1 MNRPSPRLTVAAL
14 LVAAASGCSGATTGG
29 SPGQPTPTPGP
40 YPAAVEFVSGMIHHH
55 AQAIVMADWAP
66 SHGAGQSIRTLAAR
80 ISLSQKDEIA
90 IMQTWLKDNGQPVPE
105 PSPMG
110 MKMMMDGMEH
120 VMLMPGMLTEEQL
133 QQLDRARGADFDRLF
148 LTFMI
153 QHHQG
158 AIDMVDKVFNSYGG
172 TSDDFVYKFASDVY
186 ADQTAE
192 IDRMSIML
200 EAMPG
205 GRF

>member
-1 MNRPSPRLTVAAL
+1 
-14 LVAAASGCSGATTGG
+14 
-29 SPGQPTPTPGP
+29 
-40 YPAAVEFVSGMIHHH
+40 
-55 AQAIVMADWAP
+55 MADWAP
-66 SHGAGQSIRTLAAR
+66 SHGAGASIRTLCAR

-90 IMQTWLKDNGQPVPE
+90 LMQTWLKDNNQPVPE
-105 PSPMG
+105 PNPMG
-110 MKMMMDGMEH
+110 MRMMMDGREH

-133 QQLDRARGADFDRLF
+133 QQLDRARGVEFDRLF

-158 AIDMVDKVFNSYGG
+158 AIDMVDKVFASYGG
-172 TSDDFVYKFASDVY
+172 TSDEFVYKFASDVY

-200 EAMPG
+200 DAMPG
-205 GRF
+205 GGF